1 MDFTLR
7 KVKVKDTR
15 KLTEQLH
22 ELFFTQPLAVLST
35 NANGQPYCNL
45 IAFAASD
52 DIADLIFATTRAT
65 RKYTN
70 IRNDSRVSLLIDNR
84 SNSVTDFHNAMAVT
98 STGTVSEISE
108 QGKTDFLK
116 TYLKKHPHLEEFV
129 MSPTCALMRV
139 KVEKYYVVK
148 RFQNVM
154 VLHVG

>member
-7 KVKVKDTR
+7 KVNVKDTQ

-35 NANGQPYCNL
+35 AGNGQPYSNL

-52 DIADLIFATTRAT
+52 DLQDLIFATTRAT

-70 IRNDSRVSLLIDNR
+70 IKNNARVSLLIDNR
-84 SNSVTDFHNAMAVT
+84 SNSVSDFHNAMAVT
-98 STGTVSEISE
+98 STGTVSEIPE
-108 QGKTDFLK
+108 DEKTVFLT
-116 TYLKKHPHLEEFV
+116 TYLRKHPHLEEFV
-129 MSPTCALMRV
+129 MSPTCALMKM
-139 KVEKYYVVK
+139 KVEKYYVVR

-154 VLHVG
+154 VLQIE